1 MPGQHARLSPSGS
14 HRWLTCAGS
23 IVLESA
29 FPNNSNEWSDSGTAM
44 HALAGI
50 HLVEGG
56 YATAA
61 VGQQVKVSDVDVEPV
76 RTVLFTQEH
85 AETVND
91 YIDTIRALTKGLGL
105 HVEQRVDFTEYVL
118 PGRGEERIA
127 ARLAGKSELWIDTNL
142 PLQFG
147 TMDAQWLNP
156 LEDPTTFELCICD
169 LKTGFRFVPIEG
181 NTQLMLYA
189 LGCLSRYELSHDIR
203 SIRLMIY
210 QPQHGGMRESVITIE
225 ELMAFAAVA
234 KIAAQKVE
242 AATASRVGEYQAG
255 GAKAAYWEKAFLN
268 PDPNEDDCAFCRA
281 MSTCPAKRAKFERVV
296 GAAFDVIEVAGPV
309 DATTMDEPRLSE
321 AMRVTGELEDWIKAV
336 RAETERRLLLGIPV
350 EGFGLELGREGAR
363 NWKDEEAAKT
373 YLRKT
378 MRLPIEKAFHLKLIS
393 PTDAEKL
400 AGYKQGK
407 KVAKPKEPPVI
418 SERQWKGMQA
428 NIKRAPPVPS
438 VKAVSQITKPYTPI
452 GPDDSSFEAIDE
464 NPAADLI

>member
-44 HALAGI
+44 HALASI

-56 YATAA
+56 YATEAI
-61 VGQQVKVSDVDVEPV
+61 GQQVKVSDVDVEPV

-91 YIDTIRALTKGLGL
+91 YIDTIRALTVDREL
-105 HVEQRVDFTEYVL
+105 HVEQRVEFSEYVGV
-118 PGRGEERIA
+118 P
-127 ARLAGKSELWIDTNL
+127 D
-142 PLQFG
+142 QFG
-147 TMDAQWLNP
+147 TMDAQWLVP
-156 LEDPTTFELCICD
+156 LEDPTTHELCICD

-225 ELMAFAAVA
+225 ELMVFAKDAHD
-234 KIAAQKVE
+234 AAQFVE
-242 AATASRVGEYQAG
+242 SATAEHGHVPIEDWNTTY
-255 GAKAAYWEKAFLN
+255 LN

-281 MSTCPAKRAKFERVV
+281 MSTCPAKRAKMERVV
-296 GAAFDVIEVAGPV
+296 GECFEWIDEQQGGFSNEIRQTVTDYPV
-309 DATTMDEPRLSE
+309 DDLAL
-321 AMRVTGELEDWIKAV
+321 AMKCAGEMEDFIKAV
-336 RAETERRLLLGIPV
+336 RAETERRLLLGRPV

-418 SERQWKGMQA
+418 SDRQWKGMQA
-428 NIKRAPPVPS
+428 NIVRSKPVPS
-438 VKAVSQITKPYTPI
+438 VKPISAIKTPYSPT

-464 NPAADLI
+464 NPGADLV

>member
-14 HRWLTCAGS
+14 HRWLKCAGS

-29 FPNNSNEWSDSGTAM
+29 FPNESNQYSDDGTAM
-44 HALAGI
+44 HALASI

-91 YIDTIRALTKGLGL
+91 YIDTIRALTVGREL
-105 HVEQRVDFTEYVL
+105 HVEQRVEFSEYVGV
-118 PGRGEERIA
+118 P
-127 ARLAGKSELWIDTNL
+127 D
-142 PLQFG
+142 QFG

-156 LEDPTTFELCICD
+156 LEDPTTHELCICD

-189 LGCLSRYELSHDIR
+189 LGCLFRYDLSHDIR

-210 QPQHGGMRESVITIE
+210 QPQHGGMREHVITIE

-234 KIAAQKVE
+234 KKAAQFVE
-242 AATASRVGEYQAG
+242 EATEEHAIDLSVGAG
-255 GAKAAYWEKAFLN
+255 MDSWNATYLN

-281 MSTCPAKRAKFERVV
+281 MSTCPAKRAKFERIAGLSFEEIVE
-296 GAAFDVIEVAGPV
+296 APVIISAPMTQLPDDKLSLAMKCAG
-309 DATTMDEPRLSE
+309 EF
-321 AMRVTGELEDWIKAV
+321 EDWIKAV
-336 RAETERRLLLGIPV
+336 RAEVERRLLLGMSV

-363 NWKDEEAAKT
+363 NWRDPAAAET

-378 MRLPIEKAFHLKLIS
+378 MRLPIEKAFHMKLIS

-407 KVAKPKEPPVI
+407 KIAKPKTPPVI
-418 SERQWKGMQA
+418 SDRQWKGMQA
-428 NIKRAPPVPS
+428 NIVRARPVPS
-438 VKAVSQITKPYTPI
+438 VKPVSQITTPYSPT
-452 GPDDSSFEAIDE
+452 GPDADAFDVIDE
-464 NPAADLI
+464 DPAADLI